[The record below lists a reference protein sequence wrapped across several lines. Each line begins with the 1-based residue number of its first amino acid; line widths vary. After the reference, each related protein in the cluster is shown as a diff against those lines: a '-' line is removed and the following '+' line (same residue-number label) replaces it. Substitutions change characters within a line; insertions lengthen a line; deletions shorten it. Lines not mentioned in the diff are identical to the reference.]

1 MASKKQFAPP
11 TTEVAAQARLQELS
25 RVILEA
31 RPLVEQLARLQAAQD
46 VLRAAEAEA
55 AFVNDNL
62 EALRAAD
69 LDRAASEYDIQD
81 ICIVP
86 DTIESGLKKYT
97 VHGTLRG
104 VPFAQP
110 LNNQSRVLMTA
121 VTRRPE
127 LIPAYVLLRDPENPL
142 NALLKH
148 YQDCA
153 RGYVIA

>member
-1 MASKKQFAPP
+1 
-11 TTEVAAQARLQELS
+11 
-25 RVILEA
+25 VILDA
-31 RPLVEQLARLQAAQD
+31 RPLVEQLARLQAAQAA
-46 VLRAAEAEA
+46 LRAAEEEMT
-55 AFVNDNL
+55 FINGNL

-69 LDRAASEYDIQD
+69 LDRAVCEYDIQD
-81 ICIVP
+81 ISIVP

-97 VHGTLRG
+97 VRGTFRG
-104 VPFAQP
+104 MPFVQP